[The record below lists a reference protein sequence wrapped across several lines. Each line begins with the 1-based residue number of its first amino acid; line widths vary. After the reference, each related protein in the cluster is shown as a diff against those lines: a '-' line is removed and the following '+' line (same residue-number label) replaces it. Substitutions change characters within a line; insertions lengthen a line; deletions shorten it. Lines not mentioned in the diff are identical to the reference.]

1 MCPKT
6 NDQETECRLSVKGK
20 DSLLKN
26 YKKKLKKKMSLF
38 WENVKIVQNFRLY
51 ERLSS
56 QHAKLRGSRFADR
69 NKVRITVGEYS

>member
-1 MCPKT
+1 
-6 NDQETECRLSVKGK
+6 
-20 DSLLKN
+20 
-26 YKKKLKKKMSLF
+26 MSLF

-69 NKVRITVGEYS
+69 NKVHITVGEYS